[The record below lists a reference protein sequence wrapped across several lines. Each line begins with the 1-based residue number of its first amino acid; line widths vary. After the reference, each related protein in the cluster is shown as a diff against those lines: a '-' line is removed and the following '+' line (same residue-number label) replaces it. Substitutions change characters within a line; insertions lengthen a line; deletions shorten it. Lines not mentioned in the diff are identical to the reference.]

1 MQRSKMGAERSREA
15 ANGRIRASN
24 WADTYAVDN
33 HSHLH
38 SNMQV
43 MYVCICNAV
52 TERTIREAARTGVRT
67 LAELSRRT
75 GCADCCGS
83 CADLAREIIEETH
96 RTRTLDLPLV
106 AIAA

>member
-1 MQRSKMGAERSREA
+1 
-15 ANGRIRASN
+15 
-24 WADTYAVDN
+24 
-33 HSHLH
+33 
-38 SNMQV
+38 

-52 TERTIREAARTGVRT
+52 TERAVREAAQSGVRT

-83 CADLAREIIEETH
+83 CADLASEILDQTH
-96 RTRTLDLPLV
+96 RSRTLDLPLV

>member
-1 MQRSKMGAERSREA
+1 
-15 ANGRIRASN
+15 
-24 WADTYAVDN
+24 
-33 HSHLH
+33 
-38 SNMQV
+38 

-52 TERTIREAARTGVRT
+52 TERAVREAAHSGVRT

-83 CADLAREIIEETH
+83 CADLASEILADTH
-96 RTRTLDLPLV
+96 RSRTLDLPLI

>member
-1 MQRSKMGAERSREA
+1 
-15 ANGRIRASN
+15 
-24 WADTYAVDN
+24 
-33 HSHLH
+33 
-38 SNMQV
+38 

-67 LAELSRRT
+67 LTELSRRT

-83 CADLAREIIEETH
+83 CADLANQILEETH